1 MHIQYPIQLA
11 ATCTSHR
18 SQGLTLEFLAFDPSG
33 IHHHKLTYTTLSHVG
48 EKKTC
53 VYLHL

>member
-1 MHIQYPIQLA
+1 MHIQYPVQLV
-11 ATCTSHR
+11 ATCTSHW
-18 SQGLTLEFLAFDPSG
+18 SQGLTLDLAFDPSG
-33 IHHHKLTYTTLSHVG
+33 IHHHELTYTTLSHVG